1 MLSVLSIFLSPF
13 VFQQNIF
20 VKSKLKYEFPFM
32 FSIRSFLTLSISW
45 MHLDIDLFHQCFQ
58 CILGSDATGKIRLQ
72 IESFRAI
79 LEKFSGNCGIHFP
92 SFHPVPSFMD
102 KLTKLKLE
110 NLLFTS
116 LLWWEFSVHEVTV
129 LLISDNCISIKVL
142 TLLYWR
148 SLSVWPHVCLF
159 IFSKPSQIS
168 SSPVLAYFPDTLQVW
183 RIISLH
189 LPWQTDRWS
198 LCSLWNL
205 HPHSSNTNCCQQA
218 NKSINQV
225 IFFYWIFP

>member
-20 VKSKLKYEFPFM
+20 VKSKLKYKFPFM

-58 CILGSDATGKIRLQ
+58 CILGSDATGKISLQ

-79 LEKFSGNCGIHFP
+79 SEKFSGNCGD
-92 SFHPVPSFMD
+92 SFSQFSSCPSFMD

-116 LLWWEFSVHEVTV
+116 QLCWEFSVHEVTV
-129 LLISDNCISIKVL
+129 LLISDYCLSI
-142 TLLYWR
+142 
-148 SLSVWPHVCLF
+148 
-159 IFSKPSQIS
+159 
-168 SSPVLAYFPDTLQVW
+168 
-183 RIISLH
+183 
-189 LPWQTDRWS
+189 
-198 LCSLWNL
+198 
-205 HPHSSNTNCCQQA
+205 
-218 NKSINQV
+218 
-225 IFFYWIFP
+225 

>member
-20 VKSKLKYEFPFM
+20 VKSKLKYKFPFM

-92 SFHPVPSFMD
+92 SFHPVLHLWTNWRS
-102 KLTKLKLE
+102 KNLKIFCLP
-110 NLLFTS
+110 
-116 LLWWEFSVHEVTV
+116 LWWDFSVHEVTV
-129 LLISDNCISIKVL
+129 LLITVYQLK
-142 TLLYWR
+142 Y
-148 SLSVWPHVCLF
+148 
-159 IFSKPSQIS
+159 
-168 SSPVLAYFPDTLQVW
+168 
-183 RIISLH
+183 
-189 LPWQTDRWS
+189 
-198 LCSLWNL
+198 
-205 HPHSSNTNCCQQA
+205 
-218 NKSINQV
+218 
-225 IFFYWIFP
+225 